1 MNRWI
6 KITSNISGLTSGL
19 QAQHNAIVPP
29 HQAAGNSSHHTLLH
43 NLLLQRQFSPP
54 PPFFLLQLDSSRLT
68 AQQSSSSVSSQSRF
82 LDDLKAASER
92 ERQAK
97 HQTESLVP
105 PPDHTQD
112 LTDTAGVTERLK
124 EAEDAAKKA
133 ADEKAGPKPDSPSKM
148 QEAMKNRNGGKKD
161 AAKDTVAKDAAVED
175 AVVVGPEMEPVV
187 EYDALSDIAQML
199 KRSPIVIF
207 SKSYCPYSLR
217 AKDLLLRQYKI
228 TPSPFVVELD
238 KHEHGVELQTALGK
252 QTGRR
257 TVPNIMI
264 SGKSIGGS
272 DEVIALESEGKLV
285 ETIQKMGGKRVME
298 ILKLKN

>member
-1 MNRWI
+1 M
-6 KITSNISGLTSGL
+6 
-19 QAQHNAIVPP
+19 
-29 HQAAGNSSHHTLLH
+29 
-43 NLLLQRQFSPP
+43 
-54 PPFFLLQLDSSRLT
+54 DSSRLT
-68 AQQSSSSVSSQSRF
+68 AQQSNSPVSSQSRY
-82 LDDLKAASER
+82 LDDLRAASER

-97 HQTESLVP
+97 LQTESLVP
-105 PPDHTQD
+105 PPDHAQD
-112 LTDTAGVTERLK
+112 LTDTAGVTERLR

-133 ADEKAGPKPDSPSKM
+133 ADEKAGPKPDSPSKI
-148 QEAMKNRNGGKKD
+148 QEAMKNRNGGNKD
-161 AAKDTVAKDAAVED
+161 VAKDTTAKD
-175 AVVVGPEMEPVV
+175 AVVVGPEVEPVV

-238 KHEHGVELQTALGK
+238 EHKHGAELQAALGK

-264 SGKSIGGS
+264 SGKSIGGA
-272 DEVIALESEGKLV
+272 DEVIALESDGKLV

-298 ILKLKN
+298 ILKLKH

>member
-1 MNRWI
+1 M
-6 KITSNISGLTSGL
+6 
-19 QAQHNAIVPP
+19 
-29 HQAAGNSSHHTLLH
+29 
-43 NLLLQRQFSPP
+43 
-54 PPFFLLQLDSSRLT
+54 
-68 AQQSSSSVSSQSRF
+68 
-82 LDDLKAASER
+82 
-92 ERQAK
+92 
-97 HQTESLVP
+97 
-105 PPDHTQD
+105 
-112 LTDTAGVTERLK
+112 K

-133 ADEKAGPKPDSPSKM
+133 AGEKAGPKPDSPSKM

-161 AAKDTVAKDAAVED
+161 SVSKDPVTA
-175 AVVVGPEMEPVV
+175 GPETEPVV

-217 AKDLLLRQYKI
+217 AKDLLLKQYKI

-238 KHEHGVELQTALGK
+238 KHQHGTELQAALGK

-272 DEVIALESEGKLV
+272 DELVALESEGKLV
-285 ETIQKMGGKRVME
+285 ERIQKMGGKRVME
-298 ILKLKN
+298 ILKLKL

>member
-1 MNRWI
+1 M
-6 KITSNISGLTSGL
+6 
-19 QAQHNAIVPP
+19 
-29 HQAAGNSSHHTLLH
+29 
-43 NLLLQRQFSPP
+43 
-54 PPFFLLQLDSSRLT
+54 DSSRLT
-68 AQQSSSSVSSQSRF
+68 SQQPSSSISSQSRY

-97 HQTESLVP
+97 LQTESLVP
-105 PPDHTQD
+105 PPDHAQD

-133 ADEKAGPKPDSPSKM
+133 ADEKAGPKPDSPSKI

-161 AAKDTVAKDAAVED
+161 MAVDTAAKDTV
-175 AVVVGPEMEPVV
+175 VVGPATEPVV

-217 AKDLLLRQYKI
+217 AKDLLLRRYKI

-238 KHEHGVELQTALGK
+238 EHEHGVELQAALGK

-264 SGKSIGGS
+264 SGKSVGGA

-298 ILKLKN
+298 ILKLKH